1 MRHQGALGVSFSTRM
16 PTAEEPLLGLDISL
30 RDGDRPVGS
39 VGVVVDLRAIQGHIA
54 SRMGRDGAESMES
67 LVENHRAG
75 PKAAGTP
82 IVRRVRGP
90 KGASRRRGLKDRPEP
105 RLRRIRVDSTAKLR
119 RFQVSTRG
127 RQKER
132 LALGGHETSAG

>member
-1 MRHQGALGVSFSTRM
+1 MDVVFVGVCRDEASNAL
-16 PTAEEPLLGLDISL
+16 SL
-30 RDGDRPVGS
+30 FPSDDVGNDS

-90 KGASRRRGLKDRPEP
+90 KGAPRRRGLKDRPEP

-127 RQKER
+127 RPKER